1 VAPSTGQ
8 EDAGRLID
16 QEGAVTDDPD
26 ADADRESFEH
36 HRDVSHEIQEACDT
50 VLAADLG
57 TDRGAIEERLR
68 LELTSRGHWPQPF
81 PWVEAVV
88 EEIQMGHHYR
98 VSGT

>member
-1 VAPSTGQ
+1 MTNV
-8 EDAGRLID
+8 
-16 QEGAVTDDPD
+16 DDD
-26 ADADRESFEH
+26 ADADQETYQH
-36 HRDVSHEIQEACDT
+36 HRTVDHDMQAACDA

-68 LELTSRGHWPQPF
+68 HELQARGHWPQPE

-98 VSGT
+98 VGGL